1 MFKEI
6 VALDL
11 ETTGLDSGRD
21 AIIEV
26 GLVRFSPRRVEEE
39 FSTLINP
46 GRPVP
51 PFVTQL
57 TGITDEMLAD
67 APRFKTVKDT
77 IEKFVGDLP
86 VLGHNIEFDLQFLQ
100 KHGILKYNEALD
112 TFAVA
117 SVVMPNAGRY
127 NLAALSSALN
137 VPLGNAHRALDDAH
151 MTRQIY
157 LRMMEKVA
165 ELPPELLLEINRL
178 GEEVVWGGGRIFED
192 TLEDTGLVLTGE
204 SSYTPNLS
212 LATVPAPPLESIEPR
227 QPLDIDTIAARL
239 EPGAS
244 TPAARL
250 AVVREAKARGFS
262 SGVMAMPLCP
272 GISDS
277 DESFIAV
284 LSAAKDAGADF
295 VYPGGLTL
303 RPGCQKDLFLSLV
316 DEHYPALRTDYD
328 GLYGENRQSGMPRTE
343 RAAQFHARLDRLGR
357 QVGLAQRIPFS
368 VCRKLL
374 SPPDVLFVLF
384 CHMENLYSLRGVNTR
399 PLRAATGRYADW
411 LSGERTTLRRKRIPV
426 VSSDPFP
433 LTRILEERL
442 DSLLTGT
449 GGERSLAA
457 ILENDRLASLASAV
471 LKEGANFDY
480 GSLMIR

>member
-1 MFKEI
+1 MYKGPGAGIIIGMTSPAPSAIPYTSIEAKTCLSRAPLPDAFL
-6 VALDL
+6 VSLYRALAPYRGCGHGCLYCDGRAEKYYVEGDFARDIAVRQNL
-11 ETTGLDSGRD
+11 AELAARD
-21 AIIEV
+21 AGAGFAAREYGAICIGSGVTDVYQPLEREL
-26 GLVRFSPRRVEEE
+26 GLTRH
-39 FSTLINP
+39 TL
-46 GRPVP
+46 
-51 PFVTQL
+51 
-57 TGITDEMLAD
+57 
-67 APRFKTVKDT
+67 
-77 IEKFVGDLP
+77 
-86 VLGHNIEFDLQFLQ
+86 
-100 KHGILKYNEALD
+100 EALAE
-112 TFAVA
+112 T
-117 SVVMPNAGRY
+117 
-127 NLAALSSALN
+127 N
-137 VPLGNAHRALDDAH
+137 VPIVILTKNDLILRDFDILSRFPHALV
-151 MTRQIY
+151 I
-157 LRMMEKVA
+157 V
-165 ELPPELLLEINRL
+165 
-178 GEEVVWGGGRIFED
+178 
-192 TLEDTGLVLTGE
+192 
-204 SSYTPNLS
+204 
-212 LATVPAPPLESIEPR
+212 TVTTV
-227 QPLDIDTIAARL
+227 DGTDAARL